1 MKTRFK
7 CVWIRS
13 TTTGHRIAVNIV
25 TSDGQLMK
33 RKLRSVLVNNGRNI
47 QEIPA
52 GLVLELLD
60 DIKSKLSVW
69 RAVLPFGNTAFSYQI
84 IIFEILPWVGS
95 QLYIKIVLDAI
106 SDNGQLYGFPY
117 WIFAD

>member
-13 TTTGHRIAVNIV
+13 ITTGHRIAVNIV

-60 DIKSKLSVW
+60 DIKSKQSEIKCL
-69 RAVLPFGNTAFSYQI
+69 RAELMKRDAEICELQHSAKRAARVLYDTGS
-84 IIFEILPWVGS
+84 IL
-95 QLYIKIVLDAI
+95 L
-106 SDNGQLYGFPY
+106 
-117 WIFAD
+117 